1 MRGKLPFYEP
11 GLEELVK
18 ETLKSGFLT
27 FTSRSEDL
35 GESDLVFI
43 CVGTPSLP
51 TGEADTSQVYAA
63 VEEVARNRKKHGLA
77 VIKYRA
83 GRNKP

>member
-1 MRGKLPFYEP
+1 MEIILRGNLPFYEP

-35 GESDLVFI
+35 GEAI
-43 CVGTPSLP
+43 WSLFAWEHLLCP
-51 TGEADTSQVYAA
+51 QGGRYLPGIRRWKRWPETGKSMAW
-63 VEEVARNRKKHGLA
+63 
-77 VIKYRA
+77 
-83 GRNKP
+83 P